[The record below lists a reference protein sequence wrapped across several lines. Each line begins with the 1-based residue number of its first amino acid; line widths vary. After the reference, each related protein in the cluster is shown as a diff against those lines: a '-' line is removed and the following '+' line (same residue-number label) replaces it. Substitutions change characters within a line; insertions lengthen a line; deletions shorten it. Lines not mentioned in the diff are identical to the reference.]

1 LAAERRHLVSGAIVL
16 TSFPAV
22 LFHRL
27 FHRFL
32 VQLCN
37 TPTCAET
44 FNNLML
50 IYGVGIYSS
59 SISYTLCLF
68 FFASQ
73 NHEDLREH
81 ISDEYFPFYLL
92 QMCRFIITVEHPT
105 LRK

>member
-1 LAAERRHLVSGAIVL
+1 
-16 TSFPAV
+16 
-22 LFHRL
+22 
-27 FHRFL
+27 
-32 VQLCN
+32 
-37 TPTCAET
+37 
-44 FNNLML
+44 ML

-105 LRK
+105 LRKLDSIKTKLHARQKHENYD